1 MVNYII
7 TGDDF
12 AITPA
17 IREYVEKRFRKLDSF
32 EKGNNPVDL
41 HLNGIRT
48 TAHERPDTYRVEV
61 KCRIDTHDFFASV
74 ERSDFMRAIDEAKQ
88 ELWREITHTKDRKAT
103 LFHRGARRIKKLL
116 RGGVG
121 YIRRNGS

>member
-17 IREYVEKRFRKLDSF
+17 IREYIEKRFRKLDMF
-32 EKGNNPVDL
+32 DKGAHPIDL
-41 HLNGIRT
+41 YINALRT
-48 TAHERPDTYRVEV
+48 TAHERPDAYRVEV
-61 KCRIDTHDFFASV
+61 KCHVDARDFFVAV
-74 ERSDFMRAIDEAKQ
+74 ERGDFMRAIDEAKQ
-88 ELWREITHTKDRKAT
+88 ELWREITHDKDKRTT

-116 RGGVG
+116 KGGVG
-121 YIRRNGS
+121 YLRRNGS